1 MKRILLLL
9 SFLGVSLLAGAQDRS
24 SSAFG
29 LDPSDNAA
37 VKAVRHRMDSIRRHR
52 PVVALVLSG
61 GGAKG
66 AATIGALKFM
76 EQYKFPVDIV
86 VGTSIGGL
94 LGAVYSMGYDVDY
107 LENLVRTT
115 DWDMALSDKVA
126 REYVPYRRI
135 RYNDKFV
142 LSFPFYY
149 SKQDFL
155 NMVQEV
161 SFAGGDDGKL
171 HLGADNKHAVDMVKT
186 NLLSSLPSGFV
197 YGQNVNQIFS
207 SRTVGF
213 SDRADFFKFPIAFAC
228 VATDVVSGKAKVWHS
243 GDINLAMRSTM
254 SIPGLF
260 APVRTRGMVLVDG
273 GMRNNFPVDIA
284 RDMGAD
290 IVIGIDLSTSSKDA
304 TGVNNLAD
312 IVWQG
317 IDMFANDSYQRNIEM
332 ADVRIHPN
340 LDGYGMMDFNT
351 EAIDTMMSRGYRA
364 AAEKEKELSAIR
376 RWVGKDTLH
385 FSRRAVDIGQ
395 EPVLVNRIRFVG
407 IGEKDATYL
416 RSKMKVREGRLVNKE
431 IIEKDI
437 ATIFGKGSYD
447 FVNYELVGTH
457 EPYDLKII
465 CKRGPMH
472 RLGVGFRLD
481 SEELVSVLAN
491 VGLNTNAMRGAAL
504 DMTAKIGVNPYLDLH
519 FTYDTPKIP
528 TLNAR
533 AMLRWTDRNNFISGE
548 NRYNIS
554 YLLTFQELYLANMQW
569 SSFDVKAGLRNDY
582 FNIHRVLTNNVVGD
596 YDLDDPSRD
605 YPSAFLDGRVETL
618 DNTYFPTSGVSA
630 GIRYDLVSRIFD
642 KPGHPEFFGV
652 LAMDGKM
659 PVTIGR
665 FSLIPQGAIRFIF
678 GDDIPIPYANVIGG
692 DMRGRYVDHQLP
704 FIGIDNAAFR
714 RNYLILA
721 RMDARVRLGKNH
733 YISAIFNFERDFYN
747 FNQFDSAEDI
757 FGYGLG
763 YAYNS
768 IVGPLKANLYWS
780 SLTRKVGVYFSL
792 GFDF

>member
-1 MKRILLLL
+1 
-9 SFLGVSLLAGAQDRS
+9 
-24 SSAFG
+24 
-29 LDPSDNAA
+29 
-37 VKAVRHRMDSIRRHR
+37 
-52 PVVALVLSG
+52 
-61 GGAKG
+61 
-66 AATIGALKFM
+66 
-76 EQYKFPVDIV
+76 
-86 VGTSIGGL
+86 
-94 LGAVYSMGYDVDY
+94 
-107 LENLVRTT
+107 
-115 DWDMALSDKVA
+115 
-126 REYVPYRRI
+126 
-135 RYNDKFV
+135 
-142 LSFPFYY
+142 
-149 SKQDFL
+149 
-155 NMVQEV
+155 
-161 SFAGGDDGKL
+161 
-171 HLGADNKHAVDMVKT
+171 
-186 NLLSSLPSGFV
+186 
-197 YGQNVNQIFS
+197 
-207 SRTVGF
+207 
-213 SDRADFFKFPIAFAC
+213 
-228 VATDVVSGKAKVWHS
+228 
-243 GDINLAMRSTM
+243 M

-317 IDMFANDSYQRNIEM
+317 IDMFANDSYQRNIEL

-554 YLLTFQELYLANMQW
+554 YLLTFQELYLSNMQW

-630 GIRYDLVSRIFD
+630 GIRYDLVSRVFD

-757 FGYGLG
+757 FGYGLS

>member
-1 MKRILLLL
+1 MKRFLLIL
-9 SFLGVSLLAGAQDRS
+9 SFLTLSLLSGAQDRS
-24 SSAFG
+24 SSGFG
-29 LDPSDNAA
+29 LDPSDAAA
-37 VKAVRHRMDSIRRHR
+37 VKRVRHRMDSIRRHR

-76 EQYKFPVDIV
+76 EQYKFPVDMV

-94 LGAVYSMGYDVDY
+94 LGAMYSMGYSVDY
-107 LENLVRTT
+107 LEDLIKTI
-115 DWDMALSDKVA
+115 DWDMALSDKVS
-126 REYVPYRRI
+126 REYIPYQRI

-155 NMVQEV
+155 NMFQDA
-161 SFAGGDDGKL
+161 SFASGEDGKL
-171 HLGADNKHAVDMVKT
+171 HLGADNKHAVEMVKT

-197 YGQNVNQIFS
+197 YGQNVNHIIS

-213 SDRADFFKFPIAFAC
+213 SDHADFFQFPIAFAC

-260 APVRTRGMVLVDG
+260 APVRLRNMVLVDG

-284 RDMGAD
+284 REMGAD

-304 TGVNNLAD
+304 SGVNNLAD

-317 IDMFANDSYQRNIEM
+317 IDMFANDSFQRNVEM
-332 ADVRIHPN
+332 VDVRIHPD
-340 LDGYGMMDFNT
+340 LEGYGMMDFNV
-351 EAIDTMMSRGYRA
+351 EAIDTMMKRGYKA
-364 AAEKEKELSAIR
+364 AVEKEKELSAIR
-376 RWVGKDTLH
+376 RWVGKDTLKL
-385 FSRRAVDIGQ
+385 SRHAVDIGR
-395 EPVLVNRIRFVG
+395 EPVLVGRIRFVG
-407 IGEKDATYL
+407 IGEKDAAYL
-416 RSKMKVREGRLVNKE
+416 RSKMNVKAGRLVNRE

-504 DMTAKIGVNPYLDLH
+504 DMTAKIGVNPYLNLH

-554 YLLTFQELYLANMQW
+554 YLLTFQELYLSNMQW

-596 YDLDDPSRD
+596 YTLDDPSRD
-605 YPSAFLDGRVETL
+605 YPSLFLDGRVETM
-618 DNTYFPTSGVSA
+618 DKAYFPTTGVSA
-630 GIRYDLVSRIFD
+630 GIRYDLVSRVFD
-642 KPGHPEFFGV
+642 KPGQPEFFGV

-659 PVTIGR
+659 PVSMGR
-665 FSLIPQGAIRFIF
+665 FTLIPQGALRFIF
-678 GDDIPIPYANVIGG
+678 GDDIPIPYANVLGG

-714 RNYLILA
+714 RNYLIMA
-721 RMDARVRLGKNH
+721 RMDARMRFGKNH
-733 YISAIFNFERDFYN
+733 YVSAIFNYEKDFYN
-747 FNQFDSAEDI
+747 FNQFESGEDI
-757 FGYGLG
+757 FGYGLS
-763 YAYNS
+763 YAYDS